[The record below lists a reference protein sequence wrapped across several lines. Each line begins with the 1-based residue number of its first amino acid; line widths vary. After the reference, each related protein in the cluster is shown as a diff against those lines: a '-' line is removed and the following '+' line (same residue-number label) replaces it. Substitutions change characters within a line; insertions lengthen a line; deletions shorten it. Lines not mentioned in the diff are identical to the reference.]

1 MIPLMKGIPWWKT
14 CLSSND
20 FQFPSLGLPVKVKEE
35 LEFVKVKVTP
45 LDDSFMWKWNL
56 WKWKWYRW
64 ILAFHDTIDERYSLM
79 ENLPV
84 LERFPIPLPGAPG
97 LGLQQAFEELPGRR
111 QINIG
116 QISTKAPCEKR
127 DINIWNEIQ
136 LRRKKNK
143 SMWAGYLQASREL
156 KNNPKS
162 DQQKMQTCVKVSWIY
177 RVARESSQ
185 KQTNKK
191 QKQSKP

>member
-1 MIPLMKGIPWWKT
+1 
-14 CLSSND
+14 
-20 FQFPSLGLPVKVKEE
+20 
-35 LEFVKVKVTP
+35 
-45 LDDSFMWKWNL
+45 
-56 WKWKWYRW
+56 
-64 ILAFHDTIDERYSLM
+64 M

-143 SMWAGYLQASREL
+143 SM
-156 KNNPKS
+156 
-162 DQQKMQTCVKVSWIY
+162 
-177 RVARESSQ
+177 
-185 KQTNKK
+185 
-191 QKQSKP
+191 